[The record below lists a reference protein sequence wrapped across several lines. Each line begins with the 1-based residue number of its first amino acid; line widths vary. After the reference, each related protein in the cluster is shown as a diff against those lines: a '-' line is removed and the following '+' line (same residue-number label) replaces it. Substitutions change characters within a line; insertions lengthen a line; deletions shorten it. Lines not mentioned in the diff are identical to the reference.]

1 MKIRCLS
8 NGLYIHGAN
17 VGKTPKYHF
26 SGTEFVF
33 LVLTDNPPSP
43 PLTKATTCSR
53 ITSCGHHPVAVAV
66 DEWMIMMMVVVVT
79 TMVPIWELSDSRWK
93 MSTRGSRQRM
103 WGSTGATALDDTF
116 RNKHDKYAKHRMY
129 RVFFFLTGPHPKTSK
144 YKKVNLG

>member
-33 LVLTDNPPSP
+33 LVLTDNPP
-43 PLTKATTCSR
+43 LTKATTCSR

-66 DEWMIMMMVVVVT
+66 DERMIMMVVVVVVT
-79 TMVPIWELSDSRWK
+79 TMMPIWELSDSR
-93 MSTRGSRQRM
+93 
-103 WGSTGATALDDTF
+103 
-116 RNKHDKYAKHRMY
+116 
-129 RVFFFLTGPHPKTSK
+129 
-144 YKKVNLG
+144 

>member
-43 PLTKATTCSR
+43 LPPSQNKQQAAELPV
-53 ITSCGHHPVAVAV
+53 GHHPGLKSAI
-66 DEWMIMMMVVVVT
+66 DERMIMMVVV
-79 TMVPIWELSDSRWK
+79 MPMLMPIWELSDSR
-93 MSTRGSRQRM
+93 
-103 WGSTGATALDDTF
+103 
-116 RNKHDKYAKHRMY
+116 
-129 RVFFFLTGPHPKTSK
+129 
-144 YKKVNLG
+144 